1 MKTEKTGSDLTAI
14 EDHVEAVKKQE
25 TTVPFLRTLLDPVCI
40 PGLGH
45 YNAGPSREGWH
56 GSLAEAERSLRS
68 CERSLPDRR

>member
-1 MKTEKTGSDLTAI
+1 LLSALHLGIENKKTGNDLTAI

-25 TTVPFLRTLLDPVCI
+25 TTVPFLRMLDPVCI

-56 GSLAEAERSLRS
+56 GSLAEAERSL
-68 CERSLPDRR
+68 